1 MKKFYSGDVVKLH
14 GKEAIIQCADNYVAY
29 LDIDNGEHAWNC
41 KDLEIVQSNHSEFHV
56 GDEIIILAPSPLQKA
71 KYPYSWN
78 PNEGP
83 HGMDYWIGE
92 KVTIKD
98 IKSNGS
104 IKVNENRWSWDECNL
119 VHAHELD
126 TFCLY

>member
-1 MKKFYSGDVVKLH
+1 MKLH
-14 GKEAIIQCADNYVAY
+14 GKEAIIQCADNDVAY

-41 KDLEIVQSNHSEFHV
+41 KDLEIVKSNHREFHV
-56 GDEIIILAPSPLQKA
+56 GDEIIILEPSPLQKA

-98 IKSNGS
+98 IKSKGS

>member
-1 MKKFYSGDVVKLH
+1 MRLH
-14 GKEAIIQCADNYVAY
+14 
-29 LDIDNGEHAWNC
+29 NGEHAWNC
-41 KDLEIVQSNHSEFHV
+41 KDLEIVKSNHREFHV
-56 GDEIIILAPSPLQKA
+56 GDEIIILEPSPLQKA

-78 PNEGP
+78 SNEGP

-98 IKSNGS
+98 IQSNGS

-119 VHAHELD
+119 VHAHEVD